1 MERPFEYTF
10 PAIRGIQAGREF
22 YVSQCPLL
30 LVPKILLYDEE
41 EIVPEMRAQRTINR
55 SRVPEIANYMVR
67 NRKEWVFSALT
78 ASIDGEA
85 RFTAFADDPE
95 KRVGIL
101 RIPMSSRF
109 IINDGQ
115 HRRAAIEAAMGED
128 PSLADE
134 SIGLVLFLDRGLH
147 RSQQMFAD
155 LNRHA
160 AKPSKSLGLLYDHR
174 DPLAEIVR
182 LVVFKS
188 EFLNDVV
195 EIEKTTMSARS
206 RKLFTLSALYNG
218 TRALLGSLAEDQEI
232 QVDVLADHGREF
244 WEEVAKHLKEWRLVR
259 ERIIAASEV
268 RRDFI
273 HSHAIILHA
282 LGKAGY
288 DLVREY
294 PNEWAKKLS
303 KLSQV
308 DWSRNHSLWEG
319 RATIAG
325 RVTKSYQNVTLTTN
339 AIKLILEIPLSEEE
353 ECQEKRFDRG
363 GIKNG

>member
-55 SRVPEIANYMVR
+55 SRVPEIAKYMVR
-67 NRKEWVFSALT
+67 NRKEWIFSALT

-85 RFTAFADDPE
+85 RFTAFSDDPG
-95 KRVGIL
+95 KRIGML
-101 RIPMSSRF
+101 HIPMSTRF

-115 HRRAAIEAAMGED
+115 HRRAAIEMAMAEE

-174 DPLAEIVR
+174 DPLAEIIR

-188 EFLNDVV
+188 DFLNDVV
-195 EIEKTTMSARS
+195 EIEKTTVAARS

-218 TRALLGSLAEDQEI
+218 TRAFLGTLPENQKV
-232 QVDVLADHGREF
+232 QVEALADRGRGF
-244 WEEVAKHLKEWRLVR
+244 WEVVAQHLKEWRLVR
-259 ERIIAASEV
+259 ERKIAASEV

-282 LGKAGY
+282 LGRAGH
-288 DLVREY
+288 DLLREY
-294 PNEWAKKLS
+294 PGKWKNKIS
-303 KLSQV
+303 KLAEV
-308 DWSRNHSLWEG
+308 DWSRNNILWEG
-319 RATIAG
+319 RAITAG
-325 RVTKSYQNVTLTTN
+325 RVTKSHQNVILTTN
-339 AIKLILEIPLSEEE
+339 AIKKILDLPLSDEEQ
-353 ECQEKRFDRG
+353 CQENNFSRN
-363 GIKNG
+363 GIANG